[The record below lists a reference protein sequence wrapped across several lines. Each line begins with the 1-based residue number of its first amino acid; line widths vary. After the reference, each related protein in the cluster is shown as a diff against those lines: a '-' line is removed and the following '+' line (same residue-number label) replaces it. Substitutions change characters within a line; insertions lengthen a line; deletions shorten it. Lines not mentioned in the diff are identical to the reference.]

1 MFVTKASRLLMFSS
15 LIRSSVNKVVKQ
27 RDILQDIKKIKVS
40 AGESMA
46 HCRIEVMQNC
56 DIEGILLLVG

>member
-27 RDILQDIKKIKVS
+27 RDIRQDIKKIKVS
-40 AGESMA
+40 AGKSMA

-56 DIEGILLLVG
+56 EIEGVLLLVG